1 MHSFRRKGINL
12 IETLI
17 TIVITAILLL
27 GIIDMTAFLFD
38 EHVVFNNDV
47 QAMQSKSIS
56 AERLISKIRE
66 ASTRYA
72 NNTTI
77 TIPVEGGT
85 ADVITG
91 DEAVAVF
98 VPQFDSSGN
107 IIKPTSSTTSFKGIA
122 FSIIPE
128 ADWNGGTSGEYV
140 LIETNYDVNLG
151 TAVNDPL
158 KITDALPSS
167 WSGGKSYLVAK
178 DFVPANL
185 STMGTSAF
193 DVQDGVVT
201 FAFVPTPKAIYFA
214 SPDGAKNV
222 EDKAYL
228 TTVAFRNYRRN

>member
-1 MHSFRRKGINL
+1 M
-12 IETLI
+12 
-17 TIVITAILLL
+17 ILLEIL
-27 GIIDMTAFLFD
+27 L
-38 EHVVFNNDV
+38 N
-47 QAMQSKSIS
+47 
-56 AERLISKIRE
+56 RLPRQLVLKESL
-66 ASTRYA
+66 
-72 NNTTI
+72 
-77 TIPVEGGT
+77 
-85 ADVITG
+85 
-91 DEAVAVF
+91 
-98 VPQFDSSGN
+98 
-107 IIKPTSSTTSFKGIA
+107 

-201 FAFVPTPKAIYFA
+201 FAFVSNPKSNLFCF
-214 SPDGAKNV
+214 S
-222 EDKAYL
+222 
-228 TTVAFRNYRRN
+228 